1 MKYLL
6 IALFFLISCGHD
18 KDDNYSNQTDE
29 YTGKYLLD
37 FSQVFNFTEI
47 SVSSF
52 LLTEGSCVL
61 TIGKS
66 EGKYNL
72 ITDDECTL
80 VNVSTKEEVKISHKS
95 EKKGLSWYEGK
106 QNTSIPIPSNS
117 NIIPI
122 DNSDDPGLKF
132 DNVTIQFEE
141 DGLISKI
148 SDKEGNITKNF
159 YKKDSLAQE

>member
-6 IALFFLISCGHD
+6 IALFLISCGQE
-18 KDDNYSNQTDE
+18 KDDSDSNQTDK

-47 SVSSF
+47 TVSSF
-52 LLTEGSCVL
+52 LLTEGSCIL
-61 TIGKS
+61 IIGKS
-66 EGKYNL
+66 EGKYN
-72 ITDDECTL
+72 IIQNNECTL
-80 VNVSTKEEVKISHKS
+80 VNVSTKEEIKISHKS
-95 EKKGLSWYEGK
+95 EEKGLSWYEGK
-106 QNTSIPIPSNS
+106 ENTAIPLPANS

-122 DNSDDPGLKF
+122 DNSEDPGLKF